1 MGDIAQTSHV
11 LSVCS
16 LAPITYMQD
25 PNFSDFIVHL
35 LTSVGFVWP
44 QHCPVSI
51 TLLAGYSG
59 PPHTCA
65 APRSPQECARACNRL
80 CGGYWVVR
88 LTETSQPHSALDAE
102 WSSAWGG
109 SPNRGRCQIPTVA
122 PRNHSHT
129 DADIGRQGGWGGRRG
144 GSGCSCSV
152 ECESWAQRR
161 NISLVY
167 TVRCWPESVI

>member
-1 MGDIAQTSHV
+1 MGDFAQTSHV
-11 LSVCS
+11 LSVRS

-25 PNFSDFIVHL
+25 PNFS
-35 LTSVGFVWP
+35 GFFYPPSPRQCWICVASALSRVY
-44 QHCPVSI
+44 HSS
-51 TLLAGYSG
+51 GYSG

-129 DADIGRQGGWGGRRG
+129 DADIGRRGGWGGRCG
-144 GSGCSCSV
+144 GSGCSWSV

-161 NISLVY
+161 NISLVF
-167 TVRCWPESVI
+167 TVSCWPESVI